1 MRVGRSDGRT
11 VGPKPLARIVA
22 TAVEQQDSFGKL
34 LASGLATILGIQTFV
49 IVGGVTRVIPLT
61 GVTLPFV
68 AYGGSS
74 LLSNYILLAL
84 LIRISSGPMRQS
96 PATLGAAR
104 G

>member
-1 MRVGRSDGRT
+1 MLVG
-11 VGPKPLARIVA
+11 KAFK
-22 TAVEQQDSFGKL
+22 TAVQQQDPFGKL
-34 LASGLATILGIQTFV
+34 LAAGLAVILGIQTFV

-74 LLSNYILLAL
+74 LLSNFILLGL
-84 LIRISSGPMRQS
+84 LVRISSGPL
-96 PATLGAAR
+96 PARRPAVTPEVAG